1 MANIFKTT
9 LKKDVIADIAN
20 NNVKEI
26 RFPLTKFWATRLTDE
41 YNLDDKIFKFR
52 KYDSLELSSP
62 SNKDTNSMTFV
73 FEHVRTFV
81 DGDEF
86 VIEFKQT
93 ENVSE
98 DNSQDEQPVDE
109 QCIKPE
115 VVVSVDIVE
124 QEREKIEECDLDVD
138 DSDIDFDDEIP
149 FIDND
154 DVFESVKQLFDETN
168 ILDTLYE
175 SEDVIATNA
184 RQVIILPNGK
194 VLGSN
199 KILPVN
205 NDAEVRVE
213 FDMNKKVYFDATFGF
228 DSFEEDIYKTLV
240 EIRKNNYL
248 FVWKRY
254 TGIFMDNEG
263 EIYFGIK
270 YSTRKSIGFK
280 RKYNVQ

>member
-20 NNVKEI
+20 NNIKEI
-26 RFPLTKFWATRLTDE
+26 RFPLTKFWATRFTDE
-41 YNLDDKIFKFR
+41 YNLDDKTFKFK

-62 SNKDTNSMTFV
+62 SNKDTNGMTFV

-86 VIEFKQT
+86 VVEFKQI
-93 ENVSE
+93 EDVSE
-98 DNSQDEQPVDE
+98 DNGQDVQPVDE
-109 QCIKPE
+109 QCIEPT
-115 VVVSVDIVE
+115 VVVSGGTVK
-124 QEREKIEECDLDVD
+124 QEEKKSKECDLDVD

-149 FIDND
+149 FIDNN

-213 FDMNKKVYFDATFGF
+213 FDMNEKVYFDATFDF
-228 DSFEEDIYKTLV
+228 NSFEEDIYKTLV
-240 EIRKNNYL
+240 EIRKNNFL
-248 FVWKRY
+248 FVWKR
-254 TGIFMDNEG
+254 
-263 EIYFGIK
+263 
-270 YSTRKSIGFK
+270 
-280 RKYNVQ
+280 